1 MFYKN
6 KDEID
11 ETSLSPLQNYYY
23 NIYKTSTKLIQTF
36 SEKHYEFSCSTDKE
50 FSWNFFLNIDELYV
64 NIFRNINTMENNFLP
79 SPSSKG
85 LTTEIETDNDID
97 KSKFLDVNLLSF
109 QSSINFVNELC
120 QTCEKMKD
128 IPNDDQMAYLKK
140 ELLTLNKILP
150 SNVYIPFL
158 KDSIRNYV
166 ICHIPVTEAR
176 IFRTKNRAPY
186 MITVEV
192 IRIDE
197 VVNTILKKEKSKM
210 KGYDTKVEPELPQEY
225 SLNKYSSGSNYVP
238 PDHLKGRSHSMA
250 TSNKDMQIDNEIY
263 LVKKADLTINI
274 NKNAKSFLE
283 PTKIADEK
291 LKRKR
296 SSTIRMLAESDI
308 RLSRPVIISNLE
320 AENKRTP
327 LRGEKKIILEENE
340 EYDESFLK
348 EGVDEIVKRRLTV
361 YPMSASRK
369 SKLLDEKI
377 EINPSGASENILVK
391 ENDADES
398 INYKTRARNH
408 TTCEQNKNSLTK
420 IDEIVIAENNQENE
434 NSSFGR
440 KTQNDLKD
448 DSINAENTHSIHVNF
463 QNVFGELIQEQS
475 ARIKN
480 FSPFGQFST
489 WKLFKMIVKSGED
502 LRQEQFATQLIN
514 EFHQI
519 FQMEKVGCW
528 VNTYEI
534 LATGNNVGIIEC
546 VPNAISIDQLKR
558 KVKNCSLRIFF
569 ENYFGPTDSKS
580 NFNFIIIRIQRC
592 NE

>member
-36 SEKHYEFSCSTDKE
+36 SEKHYEFSCSSEKD
-50 FSWNFFLNIDELYV
+50 FSWNFFLNVDELFV
-64 NIFRNINTMENNFLP
+64 NIFRNINSIENNILP
-79 SPSSKG
+79 SPSSKC
-85 LTTEIETDNDID
+85 LNTEIETDNDTD
-97 KSKFLDVNLLSF
+97 KLKSIDVNLLSF

-120 QTCEKMKD
+120 QICEKMKD

-140 ELLTLNKILP
+140 ELINLNKILP

-166 ICHIPVTEAR
+166 ICHIPITEAR

-197 VVNTILKKEKSKM
+197 VVNMILKKEKNKIRGND
-210 KGYDTKVEPELPQEY
+210 KKIEPELHQEY
-225 SLNKYSSGSNYVP
+225 SLNKYSSGSNYIP
-238 PDHLKGRSHSMA
+238 PDVKGRSHSMA
-250 TSNKDMQIDNEIY
+250 TSNKDLQIDNEIY
-263 LVKKADLTINI
+263 LVNKLDLTTNI
-274 NKNAKSFLE
+274 KNKNAKSFLE
-283 PTKIADEK
+283 PAKIKDEK

-296 SSTIRMLAESDI
+296 SSTLQMLAESDI
-308 RLSRPVIISNLE
+308 RLSKPVIISNLE

-340 EYDESFLK
+340 EYDESFLR

-377 EINPSGASENILVK
+377 EINHSRPSDNILVK
-391 ENDADES
+391 ENHPDEA
-398 INYKTRARNH
+398 INFKRARNN

-420 IDEIVIAENNQENE
+420 IEEIVNVENNQEND
-434 NSSFGR
+434 NSSYGR
-440 KTQNDLKD
+440 KTQNDIKD
-448 DSINAENTHSIHVNF
+448 ESINAENTHSINFDF
-463 QNVFGELIQEQS
+463 QNVFGELIQDQS
-475 ARIKN
+475 SRIKS

-558 KVKNCSLRIFF
+558 KVKNCSLRVFF
-569 ENYFGPTDSKS
+569 ENYFGPLDSKS
-580 NFNFIIIRIQRC
+580 KF
-592 NE
+592 